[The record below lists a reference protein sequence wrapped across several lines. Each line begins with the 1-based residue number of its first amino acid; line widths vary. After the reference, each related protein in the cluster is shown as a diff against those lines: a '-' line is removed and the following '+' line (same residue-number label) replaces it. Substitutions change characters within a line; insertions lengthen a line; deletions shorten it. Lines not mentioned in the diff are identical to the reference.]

1 MSSPLFNAHLAAV
14 VSVCLPPS
22 EQQRGGPFVPRRQLE
37 EATNPADIS
46 DAAAAAALPACL
58 SVSAQSRFFCLK

>member
-37 EATNPADIS
+37 EATDPADIS
-46 DAAAAAALPACL
+46 DAAAALPDCL
-58 SVSAQSRFFCLK
+58 RVSAQSRFFFCLK